1 MNNAS
6 KPINKTFAAGKW
18 MPRDRETLNNW
29 LKKIMQKGELSKAPL
44 KPVIKDFKN
53 FIETDPQAYMFFTQ
67 MFDQVPADKT
77 LSPTG
82 VPQVRDYNHM
92 LQLFN
97 VILTHAPDF
106 DETGL
111 VGFPFN
117 AILDWSMATRAGWAG
132 FVDSKVNVYLK
143 AILDEWGTFL
153 KSPEST
159 YVLSD
164 DPRNGWFGEDAR
176 KEMPDFDKEFVC
188 DPSKPHHGFESWD
201 DFFICEFKDGVRPIA
216 APDDDSVIVNACE
229 SAPFAVARNVKL
241 LDKFWLK
248 AQPYA
253 LEFMLNRDSSAK
265 RFAGGTVFQAFL
277 SATTYH
283 RWHSP
288 VSGKI
293 VKTEIVPGSYY
304 AETMSV
310 GFDPSAPNDSQGYLA
325 EVATRALIYIQAD
338 NPDIGLMCFMAIG
351 MAEVSTCE
359 ITVYEGQHVKKGEQL
374 GIFHFG
380 GSTYCLIFDPHV
392 NIEFD
397 LHGQTPGVDSS
408 NIFIN
413 AQIAKVG
420 PRKK

>member
-1 MNNAS
+1 MATTL
-6 KPINKTFAAGKW
+6 KPINKTFTAGKW

-29 LKKIMQKGELSKAPL
+29 LKKIMEKGETSKVEL
-44 KPVIKDFKN
+44 KPVLQDLKN

-97 VILTHAPDF
+97 VIMTHAPSF

-117 AILDWSMATRAGWAG
+117 AILDWSMATRGGWAA
-132 FVDSKVNVYLK
+132 FIYNKLNVYIK

-153 KSPEST
+153 KSSEST

-164 DPRNGWFGEDAR
+164 DPHSGWFGADAK
-176 KEMPDFDKEFVC
+176 KELPNFDKEFVC
-188 DPSKPHHGFESWD
+188 DPTKPHHGFKSWD
-201 DFFICEFKDGVRPIA
+201 DFFIRVFQDGMRPISS
-216 APDDDSVIVNACE
+216 PDDDSVVVNACE
-229 SAPFAVARNVKL
+229 SAPFAVARDVKL

-253 LEFMLNRDSSAK
+253 LEFMLNNDPLAK
-265 RFAGGTVFQAFL
+265 RFEGGTVFQAFL
-277 SATTYH
+277 SALTYH

-288 VSGKI
+288 ISGKI

-325 EVATRALIYIQAD
+325 EMATRALIYIQAD

-359 ITVYEGQHVKKGEQL
+359 ITVYEGQHIKKGEQL

-380 GSTYCLIFDPHV
+380 GSTYCLIFDPKV

-397 LHGQTPGVDSS
+397 LHGQTPGVESS
-408 NIFIN
+408 NININ
-413 AQIAKVG
+413 EQIAVVS